1 MTAAQKKMAKMKTSK
16 LELPGR
22 GDVCWEMFAVE
33 AGEPEFRSPGADCKR
48 CLVWC

>member
-22 GDVCWEMFAVE
+22 GDV
-33 AGEPEFRSPGADCKR
+33 R
-48 CLVWC
+48 CLLWKQENPSSDPQALTA